1 MLANIIK
8 LFNKAVNI
16 GASPTDSKS
25 LKLKKSSLVIVPLII
40 GPAAFIW
47 GILYIILGQY
57 LSGSIPLSYSVISL
71 FNLLHLY
78 KTKNIISLQKIQ
90 MILVLVLPFLLMWSL
105 GGFAYG
111 SFVMLWAFFA
121 PIAALMYED
130 NKQSLYWFFA
140 FLTLVVFSVLIDPIL
155 IENRTTFLSQP
166 ALELFFFLNIS
177 MALSGVFVLIRYFI
191 SEKDKN
197 ADQRL
202 KKEHDTLR
210 LRTKEL
216 KKANSKLKTLAHRDI
231 LTGLFNRA
239 LFNDILSQSIK
250 KSKRNNREL
259 ALLFIDLDRFKQIND
274 SLGHAVGD
282 RVLKIVAERL
292 NNMIRK
298 GDSLARLG
306 GDEFTILME
315 DINKKENAALLAE
328 KILTTLAEPIYID
341 NHSFYIT
348 GSIGI
353 SLYPQ
358 DATEMNKLLM
368 YADTAMYKAK
378 DEGKNNVQF
387 YNAEMTAMAIERV
400 GMQANL
406 RKALNEHE
414 FVVYYQAQMNVKTS
428 KLIGMEAL
436 VRWQHPSLGLLTP
449 SKFIPIAEET
459 GLLVLL
465 DQWVMKTAMKQMVQW
480 HKEGLN
486 PGILALNLSI
496 QQLHQKDFI
505 SLFKGMLLETGCKA
519 ECLELEVTESQIM
532 NHPEDAIFILNKLKN
547 MGIKL
552 AIDDFGTGYS
562 SLSYLKRLPIE
573 KLKIDKTFIQ
583 GLPNNEEDVG
593 IAQAIIA
600 LAKSLKLGIMAE
612 GVESK
617 EQRDFLVA
625 NGCENIQGYI
635 YGKPMPADEMKVTLL
650 VK

>member
-1 MLANIIK
+1 
-8 LFNKAVNI
+8 
-16 GASPTDSKS
+16 
-25 LKLKKSSLVIVPLII
+25 
-40 GPAAFIW
+40 
-47 GILYIILGQY
+47 
-57 LSGSIPLSYSVISL
+57 
-71 FNLLHLY
+71 
-78 KTKNIISLQKIQ
+78 
-90 MILVLVLPFLLMWSL
+90 
-105 GGFAYG
+105 
-111 SFVMLWAFFA
+111 
-121 PIAALMYED
+121 
-130 NKQSLYWFFA
+130 
-140 FLTLVVFSVLIDPIL
+140 
-155 IENRTTFLSQP
+155 
-166 ALELFFFLNIS
+166 
-177 MALSGVFVLIRYFI
+177 
-191 SEKDKN
+191 
-197 ADQRL
+197 
-202 KKEHDTLR
+202 
-210 LRTKEL
+210 
-216 KKANSKLKTLAHRDI
+216 
-231 LTGLFNRA
+231 
-239 LFNDILSQSIK
+239 
-250 KSKRNNREL
+250 
-259 ALLFIDLDRFKQIND
+259 
-274 SLGHAVGD
+274 
-282 RVLKIVAERL
+282 
-292 NNMIRK
+292 
-298 GDSLARLG
+298 
-306 GDEFTILME
+306 
-315 DINKKENAALLAE
+315 
-328 KILTTLAEPIYID
+328 
-341 NHSFYIT
+341 
-348 GSIGI
+348 
-353 SLYPQ
+353 
-358 DATEMNKLLM
+358 M